1 MENKIMKIFH
11 FAVMALAL
19 VALVVFA
26 ILHACAGLETQISKL
41 YMGVYVI
48 LAIWATTRVI
58 SLYKDLKN

>member
-1 MENKIMKIFH
+1 MGNRIMKIFH

-26 ILHACAGLETQISKL
+26 ILHACGGLETQMSKL
-41 YMGVYVI
+41 YMAVYVI

-58 SLYKDLKN
+58 TLYKDIKN